1 MNILEKFGARVREIR
16 LAKGWTQE
24 RFAAEA
30 GLSRQYVGDVE
41 RGTRNISLVN
51 IHKLA
56 VALGVPM
63 SEFMGA
69 K

>member
-1 MNILEKFGARVREIR
+1 MMILLKFGLRVKELRS
-16 LAKGWTQE
+16 AKGITQE
-24 RFAAEA
+24 GLAELA

-51 IHKLA
+51 MEKIA
-56 VALGVPM
+56 TALEITLP
-63 SEFMGA
+63 ELLRF